1 VEQLFNMN
9 KQQKKDLVQMQ
20 SELQQSL
27 KKNLERNLQIFK
39 QP

>member
-1 VEQLFNMN
+1 MDIGMKNQSVEQLFNMN

-27 KKNLERNLQIFK
+27 KKNL
-39 QP
+39 